1 MKYTIKDFIEKKIA
15 VTFKNEKE
23 RDEFLQMCEDNNLF
37 WNSEKK
43 ATDYKPHY
51 KIMIVFGIYGCKRLF
66 YSNGISCGKVGYT
79 IVPFSDFVKNNQS
92 IHIYHNGKTTT
103 AILKEGKKE
112 IKRAEAKCSPEDEFD
127 FLTGAEIALERL
139 KQKKLKL
146 QYCGSDIGIVGTPT
160 KMKDQFGNQLY
171 VGDVVYVEGGI
182 YSEEFVCENEEKQ
195 FVMGI
200 ACDCK
205 NNGEIDGWKVAKI
218 KDYRDVKLGENY
230 GRFSVIEG

>member
-37 WNSEKK
+37 WKSKDK
-43 ATDYKPHY
+43 ATGFKPSCNSVIAFNFRGIEKLSCTFSLSVYKENFY
-51 KIMIVFGIYGCKRLF
+51 K
-66 YSNGISCGKVGYT
+66 

-146 QYCGSDIGIVGTPT
+146 QYCGSDMGIVGTPT

-200 ACDCK
+200 ACKCK

-218 KDYRDVKLGENY
+218 KDYRDVKLGEIMVD
-230 GRFSVIEG
+230 FQ